1 MLSNRPKGKI
11 FLTKLLIRDAIQL
24 MKMEENV
31 RKLESQLK
39 DSFKGQMDSLQVVK
53 ENMDLTEKLRE
64 LEKKANMY

>member
-1 MLSNRPKGKI
+1 
-11 FLTKLLIRDAIQL
+11 
-24 MKMEENV
+24 MEENV